1 MFSLS
6 EIDTSWHSIF
16 KPHLSEIN
24 SILISTSQARIAP
37 ARELIFRSFALPL
50 TDVKIV
56 ILGQDPY
63 PGEGVADGLAFS
75 SGLPDFVPA
84 SLRNIFTE
92 YCADLGFQKPTT
104 TTLYPWL
111 SEGVLLLNTALTT
124 VVGQRDKHKSVG
136 WENLISSILFEL
148 AQRDV
153 VAILWG
159 NSAIS
164 LGGGFAHRIESV
176 HPSPLSSYRGFFGS
190 KPFTK
195 ANAMLVHLGCE
206 PVNWKLT

>member
-1 MFSLS
+1 MFSLA

-16 KPHLSEIN
+16 EPHLSEIN
-24 SILISTSQARIAP
+24 SILISTSQAKIAP
-37 ARELIFRSFALPL
+37 ARELIFRSFALAF
-50 TDVKIV
+50 TDVKVV

-75 SGLPDFVPA
+75 SGLPGFVPA
-84 SLRNIFTE
+84 SLRNIFKE
-92 YCADLGFQKPTT
+92 YCDDLGFHEPSSS
-104 TTLYPWL
+104 TLHPWL

-124 VVGQRDKHKSVG
+124 EVGQRDKHKSVG
-136 WENLISSILFEL
+136 WENLISSILSEL
-148 AQRDV
+148 AKRDV

-190 KPFTK
+190 KPFSK
-195 ANAMLVHLGCE
+195 ANTMLVHLGYE
-206 PVNWKLT
+206 PVNWKLS